1 MSEEITEAEETAGEF
16 KIIKITDFS
25 EFKEG
30 MSIPES
36 DLTVQTDKQ
45 LVQFEYKEGKSEAK
59 KKVIKTGCYS
69 FADTAMGIIL
79 EKFELRSHDLL
90 KSVVNTKFITDESSK
105 FFKKVGEGIY
115 EQLKKEPKRAL
126 LIASPPGVGKTAA
139 INDVCRKYLDMA
151 GTAVLIWDTACVKSS
166 SINNFFLSR
175 SKFHKDVKRLIMIIE
190 DIGGGSIE
198 ADHSQKAADTSLLNL
213 LDGVGSP
220 FHGVPTFI
228 IATTNNP
235 EQSVSALIDRPGRF
249 DKVEIMET
257 PNTEEC
263 TALLAFIA
271 KKDELTEEDKE
282 AAVLAAKN
290 KFSVAHLQEIVV
302 RSLIDDISYLEACN
316 QLVAHKKKFN
326 SGFKKQNSRGMG
338 LT

>member
-1 MSEEITEAEETAGEF
+1 MSEDTEGKF
-16 KIIKITDFS
+16 KIIKMTEFT

-30 MSIPES
+30 MTIPES

-45 LVQFEYKEGKSEAK
+45 LVQFEYIEGKSEVK

-69 FADTAMGIIL
+69 FADTNMGIIL
-79 EKFELRSHDLL
+79 EKFELRSYDLL
-90 KSVVNTKFITDESSK
+90 KSIVNTQFITDESSK
-105 FFKKVGEGIY
+105 FFRKTEEGLYKKINR
-115 EQLKKEPKRAL
+115 EPKRAL

-139 INDVCRKYLDMA
+139 INEVCKKYLAME
-151 GTAVLIWDTACVKSS
+151 GTVVLIWDTAAVKSQ
-166 SINNFFLSR
+166 SINSFFLNR
-175 SKFHKDVKRLIMIIE
+175 SKFHKDVKRLILVIE

-249 DKVEIMET
+249 DKVQVMET
-257 PNTEEC
+257 PNADEC
-263 TALLAFIA
+263 TQLLKFIA
-271 KKDELTEEDKE
+271 KVDELNEEDKE
-282 AAVLAAKN
+282 VGKIAAKN

-302 RSLIDDISYLEACN
+302 RSLIDDISYLEACE
-316 QLVAHKKKFN
+316 QLVDHKKKFN
-326 SGFKKQNSRGMG
+326 TGFKKQTRGMG
-338 LT
+338 LA